1 MVYTNPAMIKAA
13 RMLQEQEEQKKQ
25 QDAAK
30 GVKQVQAGTASPDAA
45 SAAPRGTDG
54 DSGKPSKAPRSK
66 PKAQPRPKP
75 IQGEKVA
82 AAVPATVARPE
93 QGKKK
98 RGRPAYPQGTPRRD
112 KKITIWVTD
121 AEREIVSLNA
131 KKRGQS
137 VSDYL
142 RGMGLAPTSSVS
154 FGDLR
159 DEILAL
165 NARGG
170 R

>member
-1 MVYTNPAMIKAA
+1 MVFTNPAMIKAA
-13 RMLQEQEEQKKQ
+13 RQLQEQEEQKKQ
-25 QDAAK
+25 QAAAK
-30 GVKQVQAGTASPDAA
+30 GVQQVQAGTARPGAA

-66 PKAQPRPKP
+66 PTAQPRPKP

-82 AAVPATVARPE
+82 AAAPATVARPE

-98 RGRPAYPQGTPRRD
+98 RGRPAYPEGTPKRD

-121 AEREIVSLNA
+121 VEREIVSLNA
-131 KKRGQS
+131 KKRGLS

-142 RGMGLAPTSSVS
+142 RGLGLAPTSSVS
-154 FGDLR
+154 LNDLR
-159 DEILAL
+159 DEIMEIT
-165 NARGG
+165 ARGEQ
-170 R
+170 